1 MGYNPGREGD
11 VAETEAGGGRR
22 VDSVVLVHGL
32 WMTGREM
39 RVLGGRLAQAGFH
52 PVYFRY
58 HSWRGGLAEA
68 TRDLRDVVESAEG
81 ARVHLLGHSLGG
93 VVIARMLEE
102 GDLSRAG
109 RVAMLGA
116 PMAGS
121 AAARRLA
128 RYGAG
133 RWVMGTVAREGI
145 VDRATRWPGGRELLV
160 VAGELPLGTG
170 MLLGIARPHDGM
182 VRVEE
187 TRVEGARAA
196 VVRASHVG
204 LLLSRKVA
212 ALLCDHFRGAGSPPD
227 SARK

>member
-1 MGYNPGREGD
+1 MADSETGRDRG
-11 VAETEAGGGRR
+11 

-39 RVLGGRLAQAGFH
+39 RVLGGRLGQAGFR

-58 HSWRGGLAEA
+58 RSWRGGIAKAARE
-68 TRDLRDVVESAEG
+68 LRDVVEAAEG
-81 ARVHLLGHSLGG
+81 TRVHLVGHSLGG

-102 GDLSRAG
+102 EDPARPG
-109 RVAMLGA
+109 RVAMLGS

-121 AAARRLA
+121 ALGRKLA

-133 RWVMGTVAREGI
+133 RWLMGTVAREG
-145 VDRATRWPGGRELLV
+145 VAERTPRWPGERELLV
-160 VAGELPLGTG
+160 VAGDLPLGTG
-170 MLLGIARPHDGM
+170 MFLGIERPHDGM

-187 TRVEGARAA
+187 TRVEGARAV

-212 ALLCDHFRGAGSPPD
+212 ALLCDHFRNAGPHPHD
-227 SARK
+227 PA